1 MSEVTF
7 PIKIRQLL
15 VFFLLSTGCV
25 FAGNKDSLL
34 NIIQTSTNDSITI
47 LTFRELTFYHLFE
60 DYNLDQAIKFLDEGI
75 EYSKKKERHF
85 LSGKL
90 LALKGYVEQFYVYD
104 YAKSI
109 SYYFAA
115 LDEYDL
121 VNNVKDKF
129 AIYLNLGNLYYNY
142 EQFEDAITFMKKA
155 IENAEMT
162 ESEDLKAEAMLNL
175 GMIYGTG
182 TDKYNEA
189 LKNLNQAKTYFIKTQ
204 DSLNLAIA
212 DFGLTNVMI
221 ESEEVSLKN
230 RVTSIE
236 TYERVRKIFKKY
248 SLDDYYL
255 TATTNLG
262 IQLSRIGS
270 YGDSKKYLLEAKE
283 IATKLN
289 DYPHLID
296 IYYFLAENAE
306 KHGEYKDATVFLK
319 QMSYYDDSLFNEN
332 KAKAIS
338 ETEIKYETEKINA
351 QNELLQK
358 EGEIKDLELT
368 ASKAEAIAQQQQ
380 KLYLFGGLG
389 LVALFGIFMFN
400 RFRVTNKQKNI
411 IDAQKTL
418 VEEQK
423 AEVESQKVELEST
436 HQQLAEH
443 HKEISDSINYAKRIQ
458 EAIMPSMESMNEAL
472 KNGFVLYLP
481 KDVVAGDFFWMES
494 IEDTVFY
501 AAADCTGHGVPGAM
515 VSVVCSNAL
524 NKALLEE
531 GIRDTG
537 KLLDRTRELVIQRLA
552 KSGEDVKDGMDISL
566 CALNMN
572 TRSLRWSGANNP
584 LWILRKGGEEIEETR
599 ANKQPIGVYHQP
611 TPFTS
616 HEIVLNEGDAIYVFT
631 DGYQDQF
638 GGPKGKKF
646 KAKQLKDLIIANQ
659 YKPMDEQLV
668 VLEQE
673 FMNWKGE
680 VEQIDDVC
688 VIGVKV

>member
-34 NIIQTSTNDSITI
+34 NIIQTSTDDSVTI
-47 LTFRELTFYHLFE
+47 LTFRELTYFHLFE
-60 DYNLDQAIKFLDEGI
+60 EYDLEQAIKYLDEGI
-75 EYSKKKERHF
+75 EYSKKKESHY
-85 LSGKL
+85 LSGKMM
-90 LALKGYVEQFYVYD
+90 ALKGYVEQFYIND
-104 YAKSI
+104 FASSI

-115 LDEYDL
+115 LDEYEKVSAVD
-121 VNNVKDKF
+121 DRF

-142 EQFEDAITFMKKA
+142 KQYKDAIKFLSKA
-155 IENAEMT
+155 VENAELT
-162 ESEDLKAEAMLNL
+162 GSKDLRAEAFLNL
-175 GMIYGTG
+175 GVVYYMGEIDNG
-182 TDKYNEA
+182 EA
-189 LKNLNQAKTYFIKTQ
+189 LSCLNQARDYYFSEQ
-204 DSLNLAIA
+204 DSLNLAMI
-212 DFGLTNVMI
+212 DFNLTNLMFKTEDI
-221 ESEEVSLKN
+221 SLKK
-230 RVTSIE
+230 RVAAIE
-236 TYERVRKIFKKY
+236 TYDRVRKIFKTY
-248 SLDDYYL
+248 GIDDFYFV
-255 TATTNLG
+255 ATTNLAT
-262 IQLSRIGS
+262 QLSHIGS
-270 YGDSKKYLLEAKE
+270 YSDAKMYLLECKE
-283 IATKLN
+283 LAMEQHN
-289 DYPHLID
+289 YSFLIE
-296 IYYFLAENAE
+296 IFKSLAENAE
-306 KHGEYKDATVFLK
+306 AQQNYQEQVVFLK
-319 QMSYYDDSLFNEN
+319 KAAEYNDSLFNEN

-368 ASKAEAIAQQQQ
+368 ASKAEASAQQQQ

-584 LWILRKGGEEIEETR
+584 LWILRKGGEEIEETK

-659 YKPMDEQLV
+659 HKLMDEQLV
-668 VLEQE
+668 ILEQE